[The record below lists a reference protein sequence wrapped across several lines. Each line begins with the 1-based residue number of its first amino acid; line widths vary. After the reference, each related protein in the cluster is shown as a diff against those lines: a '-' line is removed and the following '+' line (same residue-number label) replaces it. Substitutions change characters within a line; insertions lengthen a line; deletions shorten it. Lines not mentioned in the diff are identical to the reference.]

1 MYGFFWWDFFKKEL
15 DKGYLISNFFLVEQ
29 SYNTVIESYENSVIT
44 SSVRLRSRFEKSL
57 FEIKSNSYLP
67 IKRLAPGLFKALSKE
82 SIAEM

>member
-1 MYGFFWWDFFKKEL
+1 MNEMNDVFSNSF
-15 DKGYLISNFFLVEQ
+15 LIEQ

-67 IKRLAPGLFKALSKE
+67 IKRLAPDLFKALSKE

>member
-1 MYGFFWWDFFKKEL
+1 MFVFVS
-15 DKGYLISNFFLVEQ
+15 SNSFLVEQ

-44 SSVRLRSRFEKSL
+44 NSVRFISRFKKSL
-57 FEIKSNSYLP
+57 FEIKSTSYLP